1 MRDRVNRKT
10 VLSVFRV
17 QAKALNFVEIV
28 ELLLRMDHITAD
40 EIKNFLWSEG
50 DLSYKLDPLQI
61 SISNQ
66 VRSNWDS
73 YKKIGVLSSRQLGKS
88 FWAVTFALEFL
99 IRNPNS
105 IARVIAPTKEKSE
118 EIVEDNLNVVLADA
132 PRGLINR
139 YSSKNRWN
147 LSNGSSLRLGALER
161 QYVDKNRGGNAKLI
175 IYEECGFVCGDDFIY
190 GVNSVIGPQLIRSKG
205 HEIFVSSPAEQ
216 PDHPLHTIVQPAC
229 AAHNTL
235 FNYMVFESP
244 SISDQALIEAAGRTG
259 TILPIDF
266 VQDVRKK
273 VSKKQFNADDVL
285 QLANERN
292 IFLTDG
298 FRREFMAM
306 IIRPTTLMVI
316 PIFSEK
322 DIVIDFDVPSVC
334 TWQVVVDWGGVRDK
348 TVAFLMSYDFNSDTD
363 LIVDELVF
371 DANTSTDVIV
381 RTLKTWD
388 DVANSAVKVPVWA
401 DVPGQLQVDLL
412 NLFDYQVQIPQKTN
426 WLGAVNTMASRFATK
441 NIRIKPKCK
450 FLIDS
455 VRSGMFNK
463 NKTDFARTSELGHM
477 DALAALMY
485 GIRSLNRENPYA
497 AHYDQDPFNQPVH
510 SQNMFIPSQAHEENN
525 VKIFGEGPKK
535 FGSFK

>member
-1 MRDRVNRKT
+1 MSND
-10 VLSVFRV
+10 
-17 QAKALNFVEIV
+17 I
-28 ELLLRMDHITAD
+28 ITA
-40 EIKNFLWSEG
+40 EQVRQFLWNEG

-66 VRSNWDS
+66 VRRNWDF
-73 YKKIGVLSSRQLGKS
+73 YKKVAVLSSRQLGKS

-105 IARVIAPTKEKSE
+105 IARVIAPTKDKSE
-118 EIVEDNLNVVLADA
+118 EIVEDNLNVVIKDA
-132 PRGLINR
+132 PPGMISR
-139 YSSKNRWN
+139 YSTKNRWN
-147 LSNGSSLRLGALER
+147 LFNGSSLRLGALER

-175 IYEECGFVCGDDFIY
+175 IYEECGFVSGDDFTY

-205 HEIFVSSPAEQ
+205 HEIFVSSPSEQ
-216 PDHPLHTIVQPAC
+216 PDHPLHTIIQPAC
-229 AAHNTL
+229 DAHDTL
-235 FNYMVFESP
+235 FNYMVFQSP
-244 SISDQALIEAAGRTG
+244 SISNQALIEAAGRTG
-259 TILPIDF
+259 TVLSNNF
-266 VQDVRKK
+266 VTEIRERVTG
-273 VSKKQFNADDVL
+273 DDKLTAREVCL
-285 QLANERN
+285 VAESQGIN
-292 IFLTDG
+292 ITDG
-298 FRREFMAM
+298 FMREFMAM
-306 IIRPTTLMVI
+306 VIRPTNLMVI
-316 PIFSEK
+316 PIFYENEC
-322 DIVIDFDVPSVC
+322 VFDFDFPSVC
-334 TWQVVVDWGGVRDK
+334 QWQVVVDWGGVRDK

-510 SQNMFIPSQAHEENN
+510 SQNMFIPSQSHEENN